1 MGTGEPPDT
10 ASIDESVS
18 FAGILSASFRE
29 PADRMGLIAE
39 LKRRN
44 VIRVGLAYLVLSWL
58 LLQIADVLFEA
69 LRLDDAAL
77 SVVLI
82 ILALGFIPV
91 VIFAWVYELTPEG
104 VKRESEV
111 DRGQSITRETGHR
124 LNVVI
129 VVLLAAAVA
138 LFAFDRFA
146 PRDTEA
152 TPATQGASI
161 AAHGVPRSI
170 AVLPFADMS
179 PEGDQAYFGDGI
191 AEELLNVL
199 AQVDG
204 LKVAARTS
212 SFKFRGD
219 EHDIVEIGNALKV
232 AAVLEGSVRK
242 AGDQV
247 RITAQLID
255 VAGGY
260 HLWSET
266 YDRRLDNIL
275 AVQDEIATSI
285 VDALRLELRLQPGS
299 ASSER
304 SDSGEAYDLYLRGR
318 ELAREPSKAGL
329 VRALQFYEQALT
341 IDPDFAPALGGI
353 ASAWIW
359 LEDYGGV
366 QAQEAFDRAEP
377 AARRALELDPTR
389 ADALTAM
396 GFLEDRQYDNPAAA
410 RDYFERALAANPAHV
425 EAYTLY
431 ADALSDLGDK
441 MHALE
446 VRREAVE
453 RDPLS
458 GFLKS
463 RLASLLVNMR
473 RVDEAEALLD
483 EIFAANPDDTY
494 GHEEF
499 GNLRFSQGRLADAV
513 QSYKLVHDNRPGDPY
528 AAANLAACYALMMDD
543 AEAQVW
549 VDAARGRGA
558 GNRWELEARYS
569 IASWRGDWD
578 AVFRV
583 GQLHLAKEGTTWQ
596 GHASLGKADW
606 EAARASYKRALS
618 RLNYRHGERPTGL
631 ALEPLV
637 GLAFAE
643 KQLGLESWADN
654 SAVARRYAEAI
665 LGDAVGLGGWPNLNI
680 AYLLAQI
687 AATDGDIDRVV
698 THMKDALDQNFLQ
711 HTFIEHDPFFA
722 EMRDEPRLRAIAD
735 EMRERA
741 LAERDKLQAPDAA
754 APT

>member
-1 MGTGEPPDT
+1 MN
-10 ASIDESVS
+10 
-18 FAGILSASFRE
+18 
-29 PADRMGLIAE
+29 LIAE

-58 LLQIADVLFEA
+58 LLQVGDVMFEA
-69 LRLDDAAL
+69 LRLDDSAL
-77 SVVLI
+77 TIMLVL
-82 ILALGFIPV
+82 LALGFIPV
-91 VIFAWVYELTPEG
+91 VIFAWIYELTPEG
-104 VKRESEV
+104 VRRESEL
-111 DRGQSITRETGHR
+111 DRGETITHHTGHR

-129 VVLLAAAVA
+129 VVLLTAAVG
-138 LFAFDRFA
+138 LFAFDRFIGPGSPDPA
-146 PRDTEA
+146 PDT
-152 TPATQGASI
+152 TPA
-161 AAHGVPRSI
+161 AAAAAEGGPRSI

-179 PEGDQAYFGDGI
+179 PQGDQAYFGDGI

-219 EHDIVEIGNALKV
+219 DHDIVEIGNALNV
-232 AAVLEGSVRK
+232 SAVLEGSVRK

-266 YDRRLDNIL
+266 YDRQLDNIL
-275 AVQDEIATSI
+275 AVQDEIATAI
-285 VDALRLELRLQPGS
+285 VDALKLELQLLPES
-299 ASSER
+299 HASGR
-304 SDSGEAYDLYLRGR
+304 GDSGAAYDLYLRGR
-318 ELAREPSKAGL
+318 ELAREPSKAAF

-341 IDPDFAPALGGI
+341 IDPDFAPAYGAI
-353 ASAWIW
+353 ASAWTW

-366 QAQEAFDRAEP
+366 PAQEAFDRAEP

-396 GFLEDRQYDNPAAA
+396 GFLEDRQYHNPAAA

-431 ADALSDLGDK
+431 ADALADLGD
-441 MHALE
+441 HERALE

-458 GFLKS
+458 TFLKS
-463 RLASLLVNMR
+463 RLLALLVNMGR
-473 RVDEAEALLD
+473 INDATALLD
-483 EIFAANPDDTY
+483 EIFTANPDDTY
-494 GHEEF
+494 GYEEL
-499 GNLRFSQGRLADAV
+499 GNLRYTQGRLADAV
-513 QSYKLVHDNRPGDPY
+513 KAYEFVHENRPGDPY
-528 AAANLAACYALMMDD
+528 AAANLAVCYTLMMDD
-543 AEAQVW
+543 AKAQSWIEASR
-549 VDAARGRGA
+549 ARGA

-569 IASWRGDWD
+569 VALWRGDWD
-578 AVFRV
+578 GVFRV

-596 GHASLGKADW
+596 GQASLGKGDW
-606 EAARASYKRALS
+606 EAARASFKRALS
-618 RLNYRHGERPTGL
+618 RLNYRQGDWPTGL

-643 KQLGLESWADN
+643 KQLGIETWTQNA
-654 SAVARRYAEAI
+654 AAARQYAEAVLENSVT
-665 LGDAVGLGGWPNLNI
+665 LGSWPNLNL

-687 AATDGDIDRVV
+687 SAIGGDIDGAVEQ
-698 THMKDALDQNFLQ
+698 MEKALEQNILE
-711 HTFIEHDPFFA
+711 HSFIDRDPFFA
-722 EMRDEPRLRAIAD
+722 AFRDDPRLRAIAD

-741 LAERDKLQAPDAA
+741 LAERRKLQAPTTT